1 IEWQAQVAAAHNVG
15 FLNLYSGIAN
25 GSRSFWWNNG
35 YLYSDYLHFSPAGA
49 DFVGGFINDV
59 FVSDGNSLNP
69 WQLGDLSGDGL
80 VTPADV
86 DALALALSDPAAY
99 ELMYPTVWALRSGDI
114 NSDGLM
120 NNTDLSLLE
129 QQLGVMTIIPEPGAW
144 VLLSAGVVL
153 LGLRRRRVL
162 PVVLAATLSANLAGA
177 AVLGGNVIQGGDFE
191 DLSRLKLGQDLGGN
205 QQAVFTAATD
215 VGRFLADWS
224 ISSYNDP
231 FVAWVSESVP
241 YVSRMN
247 RSLVNGNGVL
257 ENDRYGSRW
266 GQWTPAPA
274 RATTGTA
281 SLSFDYLWQ
290 IWAGDDVRDWFN
302 VDAEV
307 PESLSLRVYGADAL
321 PADGLWV
328 GDAASGY
335 MDPTSAT
342 SGLGGEL
349 LYEVG
354 WSKAD
359 GDPASTDW
367 RHLDATFDLTRTY
380 AYYALVGESWVYG
393 SQQNGW
399 VARYTVVPITA
410 NAVDNLVLRLPVVP
424 DPIPGD
430 VNRDAMVN
438 VQDINPFV
446 ALLAGGEAGTT
457 GLPDEE
463 LLIVADL
470 NHDGHINVQDINP
483 FVSLLTGAGQGEMAQ
498 TLSLVV
504 PEPGLGVVMAGWLAV
519 MLLRRG
525 GLSAG

>member
-1 IEWQAQVAAAHNVG
+1 YLIEWQAQVAAAHNVG

-59 FVSDGNSLNP
+59 FVSDGKSLYSWKLSDLN
-69 WQLGDLSGDGL
+69 GDALI
-80 VTPADV
+80 TAADV
-86 DALALALSDPAAY
+86 DAFALALSDPMGY
-99 ELMYPTVWALRSGDI
+99 ELLYPTIWVDRSGDL
-114 NSDGLM
+114 NGDGLADGA
-120 NNTDLSLLE
+120 DLTLLE
-129 QQLGVMTIIPEPGAW
+129 QQLGMSTIVPEPGAW
-144 VLLSAGVVL
+144 VLLIAGLLL
-153 LGLRRRRVL
+153 LGLRRRRML
-162 PVVLAATLSANLAGA
+162 PVALAVLLSANLAGA

-191 DLSRLKLGQDLGGN
+191 DLSRLKLGQQFSGN
-205 QQAVFTAATD
+205 EPAVFSAATD
-215 VGRFLADWS
+215 VGRFLAEWS
-224 ISSYNDP
+224 ISTYNDP

-247 RSLVNGNGVL
+247 RSLINGNGVL
-257 ENDRYGSRW
+257 ENDRYESRW
-266 GQWTPAPA
+266 GQWAAAPA

-307 PESLSLRVYGADAL
+307 PESLSLRVYGVDTL
-321 PADGLWV
+321 PAEGLWI
-328 GDAASGY
+328 GDASSGFL
-335 MDPTSAT
+335 DPTSAA
-342 SGLGGEL
+342 SGLNGSL

-359 GDPASTDW
+359 GDPGSADW
-367 RHLDATFDLTRTY
+367 RRLDATFELTRTY

-410 NAVDNLVLRLPVVP
+410 NAVDNLVLRLPVIP

-430 VNRDAMVN
+430 VNRDGLVN

-446 ALLAGGEAGTT
+446 TLLSSGASTT

-463 LLIVADL
+463 LLLVADI
-470 NHDGHINVQDINP
+470 NHDGLINVQDINP
-483 FVSLLTGAGQGEMAQ
+483 FVLLLTGGGQGEIAQ
-498 TLSLVV
+498 VLSLVV
-504 PEPGLGVVMAGWLAV
+504 PEPGLGAVMAGWLV
-519 MLLRRG
+519 VLLGRRRDC
-525 GLSAG
+525 